1 MIVVLHCIC
10 KMFETPTF
18 IKVNKQPLSWKHF
31 IKVFL
36 RGLKMSHLQVGIQVD
51 FCFVVILIDSQLS
64 WNVLLLLCIVSK
76 LHSWFVILPG
86 NNEDQLN
93 IWISYYWDH
102 RIKKWRLIIAF
113 KDATYSQWQKQCL
126 KNLGFQTQCYRNQY
140 VIMTCSS
147 QLACQLS
154 WLERC
159 TGIPRSAF

>member
-64 WNVLLLLCIVSK
+64 WNILLLLCIVSK

-86 NNEDQLN
+86 NNEDEMN
-93 IWISYYWDH
+93 I
-102 RIKKWRLIIAF
+102 
-113 KDATYSQWQKQCL
+113 
-126 KNLGFQTQCYRNQY
+126 
-140 VIMTCSS
+140 
-147 QLACQLS
+147 
-154 WLERC
+154 
-159 TGIPRSAF
+159 

>member
-1 MIVVLHCIC
+1 
-10 KMFETPTF
+10 
-18 IKVNKQPLSWKHF
+18 
-31 IKVFL
+31 
-36 RGLKMSHLQVGIQVD
+36 MSHLQVGIQVD

-64 WNVLLLLCIVSK
+64 WNVLLSLCIVSK

-154 WLERC
+154 WLERF
-159 TGIPRSAF
+159 TGISQGQHFNPSKPDFFEALVYIAQSTKLLFSDA

>member
-64 WNVLLLLCIVSK
+64 WNVLLLLLCIVSK
-76 LHSWFVILPG
+76 LHSGFEILPG
-86 NNEDQLN
+86 NNEDQLK
-93 IWISYYWDH
+93 I
-102 RIKKWRLIIAF
+102 
-113 KDATYSQWQKQCL
+113 
-126 KNLGFQTQCYRNQY
+126 
-140 VIMTCSS
+140 
-147 QLACQLS
+147 
-154 WLERC
+154 
-159 TGIPRSAF
+159 